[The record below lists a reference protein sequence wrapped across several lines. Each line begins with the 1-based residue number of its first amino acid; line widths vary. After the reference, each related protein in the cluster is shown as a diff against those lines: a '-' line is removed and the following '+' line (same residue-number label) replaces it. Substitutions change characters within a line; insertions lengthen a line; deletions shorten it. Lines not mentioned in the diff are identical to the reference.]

1 MDKKWAR
8 SIVTIHTLNLGTV
21 WNISAPIISVLG
33 ESIKITF
40 NRVRFQLCLSRRG
53 KICIFKYGECKPS
66 FSQRV
71 KFSRKTVDEEGIYP
85 VMGVRLRGNFFN
97 YFREKEPFTLQ
108 RIAARRIIDC
118 FVNENGQMEVHGHI
132 PRPVENLLRK
142 AFKKKQDILWH
153 RAKRWVGSCFKNLIS

>member
-1 MDKKWAR
+1 M
-8 SIVTIHTLNLGTV
+8 
-21 WNISAPIISVLG
+21 
-33 ESIKITF
+33 
-40 NRVRFQLCLSRRG
+40 CLSRRG
-53 KICIFKYGECKPS
+53 KICLFKYGECKPS

-85 VMGVRLRGNFFN
+85 VMGVRLRGNFYN
-97 YFREKEPFTLQ
+97 YFREGEPFTLQ

-142 AFKKKQDILWH
+142 AFKKKNKIFYDIGQ
-153 RAKRWVGSCFKNLIS
+153 KKVGR

>member
-1 MDKKWAR
+1 MSEINCNHPYYKPRDCLKYQC
-8 SIVTIHTLNLGTV
+8 SY
-21 WNISAPIISVLG
+21 NIRTRWVN
-33 ESIKITF
+33 KNNF

-71 KFSRKTVDEEGIYP
+71 KFCRKTVDEEGLYP
-85 VMGVRLRGNFFN
+85 VMGVSLRGVFYN
-97 YFREKEPFTLQ
+97 YFREGEPFTLQ

-142 AFKKKQDILWH
+142 AFKKTGYFMTSCK
-153 RAKRWVGSCFKNLIS
+153 KVGR